1 MRKRLPS
8 NELAPAFRCRSLRSL
23 FLGCR
28 FEVLAHCIPVYDIPN
43 CFQIIRPTIL
53 VLEVVGVFP
62 HVDTKHRLCPG
73 NPVFPTESN
82 QIICQ
87 TLAPPKRD

>member
-1 MRKRLPS
+1 MNAQRPCLRQIATSTGAMPGERASGFPS

-28 FEVLAHCIPVYDIPN
+28 FEVLAYCIPVYDIPN
-43 CFQIIRPTIL
+43 CFQIIRPAIL

-62 HVDTKHRLCPG
+62 NVDTKHRL
-73 NPVFPTESN
+73 
-82 QIICQ
+82 
-87 TLAPPKRD
+87 